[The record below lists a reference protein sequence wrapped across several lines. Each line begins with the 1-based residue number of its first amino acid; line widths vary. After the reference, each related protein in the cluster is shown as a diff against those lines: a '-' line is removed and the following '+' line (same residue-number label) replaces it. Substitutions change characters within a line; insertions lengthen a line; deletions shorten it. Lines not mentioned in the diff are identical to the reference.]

1 MNIIIL
7 KITLLIINKMCDCG
21 HLEIILGCMYAGK
34 TSRLISIYKH
44 NLIAE
49 IPTVVIN
56 HIDDKRYDNKKMSTH
71 DKVMIECIQA
81 KNLYDIFETNKTL
94 LDTKEA
100 FIINEGQFFTDLY
113 EVVRL
118 LVRDHNKS
126 VYVGGLDG
134 DYKMHKFGQILDLIP
149 LCDKV
154 EKLHAICSI
163 CKKPAAFTKRLTN
176 ETKQTV
182 IGSDNYIPVCRLC
195 HKS

>member
-1 MNIIIL
+1 MD
-7 KITLLIINKMCDCG
+7 KSSG
-21 HLEIILGCMYAGK
+21 YLEIILGCMYAGK

-71 DKVMIECIQA
+71 DKIMISCIQA
-81 KNLYDIFETNKTL
+81 RNLYDIFETNKDIL
-94 LDTKEA
+94 NSTKA
-100 FIINEGQFFTDLY
+100 FIINEGQFFPDLY

-134 DYKMHKFGQILDLIP
+134 DYKMNKFGQILDLIP
-149 LCDKV
+149 LCDKI
-154 EKLHAICSI
+154 EKLHAICSM
-163 CKKPAAFTKRLTN
+163 CKKPAPFTKRLTN
-176 ETKQTV
+176 ETEQTV
-182 IGSDNYIPVCRLC
+182 IGSDNYIPVCRAC
-195 HKS
+195 HKI

>member
-1 MNIIIL
+1 MD
-7 KITLLIINKMCDCG
+7 KSSG
-21 HLEIILGCMYAGK
+21 YLEIILGCMYAGK

-71 DKVMIECIQA
+71 DKIMISCIQA
-81 KNLYDIFETNKTL
+81 DILNSTT
-94 LDTKEA
+94 A
-100 FIINEGQFFTDLY
+100 FIINEGQFFPDLY

-134 DYKMHKFGQILDLIP
+134 
-149 LCDKV
+149 
-154 EKLHAICSI
+154 
-163 CKKPAAFTKRLTN
+163 
-176 ETKQTV
+176 
-182 IGSDNYIPVCRLC
+182 GS
-195 HKS
+195 